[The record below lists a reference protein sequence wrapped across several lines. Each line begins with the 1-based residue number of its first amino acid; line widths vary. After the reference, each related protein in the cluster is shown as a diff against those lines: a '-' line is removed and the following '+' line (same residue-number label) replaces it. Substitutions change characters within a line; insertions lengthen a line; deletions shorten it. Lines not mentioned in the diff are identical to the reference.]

1 VISLLEGRAAIRR
14 RICTRFPFWHFF
26 FASRCGD
33 GFHRL
38 VSSGTA
44 WEGAEILYHK
54 LDAIPGDRIGR
65 VCPQA
70 VFASEALDQ
79 IGRVLK
85 GRGLSLEELIE
96 SGPDIRGEL
105 VEKEYGPKTE
115 E

>member
-26 FASRCGD
+26 FAT
-33 GFHRL
+33 
-38 VSSGTA
+38 SGTA